1 LQAHQIPVAV
11 LVVNHNAMLLEG
23 IAVLIRSQPDMTLIA
38 SAKCADSAIMAYLE
52 ARPDITVI
60 DLELPDSSAIRAIR
74 RIRTADAN
82 AKLIGVTT
90 YELDNSAREA
100 LTAGALAIIAK
111 DRIGETLV
119 DLIRNVARPQ

>member
-1 LQAHQIPVAV
+1 MQQVPVAV

-23 IAVLIRSQPDMTLIA
+23 IAVLIRSQPDMTLIG
-38 SAKCADSAIMAYLE
+38 SAKCAYSALEAYLE
-52 ARPDITVI
+52 TRPDITVI
-60 DLELPDSSAIRAIR
+60 DLELPDSSAIQAIR
-74 RIRTADAN
+74 RIRSADAN

-90 YELDNSAREA
+90 YELDKSGPEA

-119 DLIRNVARPQ
+119 DLIRKVACPQ

>member
-1 LQAHQIPVAV
+1 
-11 LVVNHNAMLLEG
+11 VVNHNAMLLEG
-23 IAVLIRSQPDMTLIA
+23 IAVLIRSQPDMTLIG
-38 SAKCADSAIMAYLE
+38 SAKCADSAVVAHLE
-52 ARPDITVI
+52 TRPDITVI
-60 DLELPDSSAIRAIR
+60 DLELPDSSAILAIR

-90 YELDNSAREA
+90 YELDKSGSEA

-119 DLIRNVARPQ
+119 ELIRNVARPQ